1 MNEKTMNLVNKILY
15 YIVAPILILE
25 FILTDLQI
33 ITFTKILFIA
43 SVIVLLILCAISFL
57 YKKKHPDYEFKANE
71 MYTRILFAITHNH
84 RKQNHFHTDLLQTQ
98 NPVFSRSF
106 PYSLQSPVVLM
117 DFFCNVPPY

>member
-71 MYTRILFAITHNH
+71 MYTRILFAII
-84 RKQNHFHTDLLQTQ
+84 LLEC
-98 NPVFSRSF
+98 F
-106 PYSLQSPVVLM
+106 YSSNGKEIAYKARL
-117 DFFCNVPPY
+117 NI